1 MSGYI
6 LLSEDGDYIESV
18 DMENKTYDVS
28 PVKSDAWVF
37 QEKKTV
43 DHLAQKIKGSIVEMI

>member
-6 LLSEDGDYIESV
+6 LLTEDGDYIESV
-18 DMENKTYDVS
+18 DTENKTYDVS
-28 PVKSDAWVF
+28 PVKYDAWVF

-43 DHLAQKIKGSIVEMI
+43 DHLAQKIKGCIVGMI